1 MPYLVAGGP
10 APRRFVVFAAMAWAM
25 FVLLGVVRPAAAQEL
40 LLTNLVLN
48 NYEGRIRV
56 RFGIEPSGLERIA
69 QALAAGE
76 RLTLRC
82 KARLALRRD
91 YVWNQ
96 EVSAAAWES
105 ELRRLKGGEFV
116 VDLPGQGPVA
126 DKDLGALFHKH
137 LSEILIDLGAW
148 DRLERGVT
156 YVLAL
161 ELALTRP
168 DVSPW
173 LKKGLFFWP
182 FDAARPV
189 SYQLDFTY

>member
-1 MPYLVAGGP
+1 MPYLVAGGR
-10 APRRFVVFAAMAWAM
+10 APRRFAVFAAMTWVMLA
-25 FVLLGVVRPAAAQEL
+25 LLGVARPAAAQEL

-56 RFGIEPSGLERIA
+56 RFGIEPSGLERIN
-69 QALAAGE
+69 QALSAGE

-82 KARLALRRD
+82 KARLSQRRD

-105 ELRRLKGGEFV
+105 ELRRLRSGDFV
-116 VDLPGQGPVA
+116 VNLPGHGPMA
-126 DKDLGALFHKH
+126 DKNLGTLFRKH
-137 LSEILIDLGAW
+137 LSEILIDLGSW

-156 YVLAL
+156 YVLTL

-173 LKKGLFFWP
+173 LKNGLFFWS

>member
-1 MPYLVAGGP
+1 MAVLAALALALVA
-10 APRRFVVFAAMAWAM
+10 
-25 FVLLGVVRPAAAQEL
+25 LLGVVRPAVAQEL

-56 RFGIEPSGLERIA
+56 RFGIEPSGLDRIG
-69 QALAAGE
+69 QALLAGE
-76 RLTLRC
+76 RLNLRC
-82 KARLALRRD
+82 KARLAMRRD

-96 EVSAAAWES
+96 EVSSATWES
-105 ELRRLKGGEFV
+105 RLGYLKGGEFV
-116 VDLPGQGPVA
+116 VTLPGQGPMV
-126 DKDLGALFHKH
+126 DKDLGKLFHKN
-137 LSEILIDLGAW
+137 LSEILIDLGSW

-156 YVLAL
+156 YVLTL
-161 ELALTRP
+161 ELALTRS

-173 LKKGLFFWP
+173 LKNGLFFWS

>member
-1 MPYLVAGGP
+1 MSFMRLGTMTR
-10 APRRFVVFAAMAWAM
+10 RRFAACLVWALAGVFCCGAFA
-25 FVLLGVVRPAAAQEL
+25 PASAQEL

-56 RFGIEPSGLERIA
+56 RFGIEPTGLDRII
-69 QALAAGE
+69 QALDAGE
-76 RLTLRC
+76 RLNLRC
-82 KARLALRRD
+82 RASLSLKRD

-96 EVSAAAWES
+96 SVSAAAWEG
-105 ELRRLKGGEFV
+105 ELRRIKTGEYV
-116 VDLPGQGPVA
+116 ASLPGQGSAA
-126 DKDLGALFHKH
+126 DKDLGSLFRKH
-137 LSEILIDLGAW
+137 LGEILIDLGPW

-156 YVLAL
+156 YVLSL
-161 ELALTRP
+161 ELSLTRP

-173 LKKGLFFWP
+173 LKNSLFFWS

>member
-1 MPYLVAGGP
+1 MSFSLTGTATRRHVAATLLWALVLTAFSGVL
-10 APRRFVVFAAMAWAM
+10 ATAW
-25 FVLLGVVRPAAAQEL
+25 AQEL

-56 RFGIEPSGLERIA
+56 RFGIEPTGLDRIQ

-76 RLTLRC
+76 RLNLRC
-82 KARLALRRD
+82 RARLSLKRD

-96 EVSAAAWES
+96 DVSAATWDA
-105 ELRRLKGGEFV
+105 ELRRIKTGETV
-116 VDLPGQGPVA
+116 LTLPGQGPMA
-126 DKDLGALFHKH
+126 DRDLAVLFRKH
-137 LSEILIDLGAW
+137 LSEILIDLGPW

-156 YVLAL
+156 YVLSL
-161 ELALTRP
+161 DLALSRP

-173 LKKGLFFWP
+173 LKNSLFFWS

>member
-1 MPYLVAGGP
+1 MSFLVGMGRQFRCVA
-10 APRRFVVFAAMAWAM
+10 AISVLALAMAA
-25 FVLLGVVRPAAAQEL
+25 FSGAFAPVYAQEL

-56 RFGIEPSGLERIA
+56 RFGIEPSGLERIT
-69 QALAAGE
+69 QFLASGE
-76 RLTLRC
+76 RLALHCR
-82 KARLALRRD
+82 ARLAQKRD

-96 EVSAAAWES
+96 EVSSAVWES
-105 ELRRLKGGEFV
+105 ELRRLKSGDFV
-116 VDLPGQGPVA
+116 VTLPGQGPMA
-126 DKDLGALFHKH
+126 DKDLGVLFRKH

-156 YVLAL
+156 YVLTL
-161 ELALTRP
+161 DLALGRP

-173 LKKGLFFWP
+173 LKKGLFFWS
-182 FDAARPV
+182 FDAAHPV

>member
-1 MPYLVAGGP
+1 MPFLVAAGR
-10 APRRFVVFAAMAWAM
+10 APRRFAVFAALALALAA
-25 FVLLGVVRPAAAQEL
+25 LLGVAAPAVAQEL

-56 RFGIEPSGLERIA
+56 RFGIEPSGLERIN

-96 EVSAAAWES
+96 EVSAAGWES
-105 ELRRLKGGEFV
+105 ELRRLKGGDFV
-116 VDLPGQGPVA
+116 VNLPGQGPMA
-126 DKDLGALFHKH
+126 DKDLAVLFRKH
-137 LSEILIDLGAW
+137 LSEILIDLGSW

-156 YVLAL
+156 YVLTL

-173 LKKGLFFWP
+173 LKNGLFFWS

>member
-1 MPYLVAGGP
+1 MSFLVAGSHVF
-10 APRRFVVFAAMAWAM
+10 RRFAVFAAMAVVMAA
-25 FVLLGVVRPAAAQEL
+25 LLGVAQPAAAQEL

-56 RFGIEPSGLERIA
+56 RFGIEPSSLERIN
-69 QALAAGE
+69 QVLAAGE

-82 KARLALRRD
+82 KARLSLRRD
-91 YVWNQ
+91 YVWNE
-96 EVSAAAWES
+96 EVNAATWES

-116 VDLPGQGPVA
+116 VNLPGQGTVA
-126 DKDLGALFHKH
+126 DKDLGTLFHKH
-137 LSEILIDLGAW
+137 LSEILMDLGSW

-156 YVLAL
+156 YVLTL

-173 LKKGLFFWP
+173 LKNGLFFWS

>member
-1 MPYLVAGGP
+1 MSFMRLGTMTR
-10 APRRFVVFAAMAWAM
+10 RRFAACLVWALAG
-25 FVLLGVVRPAAAQEL
+25 VLCCGAYAPASAQEL

-56 RFGIEPSGLERIA
+56 RFGIEPTGLERIV
-69 QALAAGE
+69 QALDAGE
-76 RLTLRC
+76 RLHLRC
-82 KARLALRRD
+82 RARLSLKRD

-96 EVSAAAWES
+96 SVSAASWEG
-105 ELRRLKGGEFV
+105 ELRRIKTGDYV
-116 VDLPGQGPVA
+116 AALPGQGSAA
-126 DKDLGALFHKH
+126 DKDLGSLFRKH
-137 LSEILIDLGAW
+137 LSEILIDLGPW

-156 YVLAL
+156 YVLSL
-161 ELALTRP
+161 DLSLTRP

-173 LKKGLFFWP
+173 LKNGLFFWS